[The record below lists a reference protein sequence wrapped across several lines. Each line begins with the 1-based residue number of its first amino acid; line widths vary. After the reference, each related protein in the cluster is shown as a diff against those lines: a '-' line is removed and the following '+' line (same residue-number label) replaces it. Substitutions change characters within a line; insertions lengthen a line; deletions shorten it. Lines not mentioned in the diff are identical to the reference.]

1 MRKTNEILESLTVS
15 YGADLSRKLVA
26 LQGDSFISEEASIDR
41 TKSICINFNVLLFG
55 PPAIQSSQFRKGFC
69 HCHNGLNLKK
79 GGALTGKQ
87 LWSTR
92 WNEEIRKLKNGRWDD
107 IEMHST
113 SALHYRIA
121 GARRRSVLFRRLTVG
136 SLRSVPPVNARQ
148 AIKAQSSC
156 NDRI

>member
-1 MRKTNEILESLTVS
+1 MRKKNEILESLTVS

-41 TKSICINFNVLLFG
+41 TKSICIIFDVLLFG

-92 WNEEIRKLKNGRWDD
+92 WNEEIRKLKTAVGTILKCIPR
-107 IEMHST
+107 
-113 SALHYRIA
+113 LHCTI
-121 GARRRSVLFRRLTVG
+121 VLPGQDVD
-136 SLRSVPPVNARQ
+136 P
-148 AIKAQSSC
+148 SSFG
-156 NDRI
+156 D